1 MSKFQAMG
9 TIGKTIGYITWAI
22 NNTIRIA
29 KNTTTRSFD
38 FISNRSRYNLEI
50 TVQGK
55 TIRTE
60 TGINTSQIIA
70 LLETMHNFGD
80 VQIHISNGELRHDEG
95 TEMGTDPDTNNTEHS
110 TSEETVHSYDTF

>member
-22 NNTIRIA
+22 NNTLRIA
-29 KNTTTRSFD
+29 KNATTRSFD

-80 VQIHISNGELRHDEG
+80 VEIHISNGELRHDKE
-95 TEMGTDPDTNNTEHS
+95 TEMGASPDTDNTGHS
-110 TSEETVHSYDTF
+110 TSEKKIGRAHV

>member
-1 MSKFQAMG
+1 MGKFQAAG

-22 NNTIRIA
+22 SNTLRIA
-29 KNTTTRSFD
+29 KSATTKSFD
-38 FISNRSRYNLEI
+38 FISNRNRYNLEV
-50 TVQGK
+50 TVQNK

-60 TGINTSQIIA
+60 TGVNTSQVIA

-80 VQIHISNGELRHDEG
+80 VEIHISNGELRHDEEA
-95 TEMGTDPDTNNTEHS
+95 EMGTNPDTNNTGYS